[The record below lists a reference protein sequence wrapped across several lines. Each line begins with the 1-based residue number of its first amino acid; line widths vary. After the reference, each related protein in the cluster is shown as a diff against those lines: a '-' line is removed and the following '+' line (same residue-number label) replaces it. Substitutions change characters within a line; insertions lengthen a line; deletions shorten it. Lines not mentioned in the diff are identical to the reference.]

1 MYLTIGGKI
10 QAIKICR
17 AIAAGKCFTKG
28 QADPDNQRP
37 DKWSAN
43 ERQRVKEERNKKRKA
58 KWKGHFLCTNCL
70 LKSVIE

>member
-1 MYLTIGGKI
+1 MYLPTGEKI

-43 ERQRVKEERNKKRKA
+43 E
-58 KWKGHFLCTNCL
+58 
-70 LKSVIE
+70 